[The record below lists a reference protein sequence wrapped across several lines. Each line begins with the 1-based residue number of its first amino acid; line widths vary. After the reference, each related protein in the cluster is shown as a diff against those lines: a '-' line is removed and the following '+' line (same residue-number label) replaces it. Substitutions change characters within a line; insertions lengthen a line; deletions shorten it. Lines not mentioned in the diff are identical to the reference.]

1 MVTARVP
8 APTAGALDLTGSA
21 QEPFPLLI
29 AVAASM
35 EERVRLAE
43 LVDDVAPLLLVSSLD
58 ELRRLLTPAQQ
69 PPPAPPE
76 QPEPPEPEAVDEPVA
91 RKVPDRRTDR
101 GDRDADVLTIDS
113 ARSVAQWREREV
125 PLTDLEHD
133 LLTRLITEPLRVW
146 TYEALHQAVWR
157 NRHLRGTAD
166 VHSLVKRVRRKL
178 DELGTTVT
186 IDAVRGTGFR
196 LTDHQRPST
205 TSHQRTSI
213 SGLRAG

>member
-8 APTAGALDLTGSA
+8 APNDGALDLTASA
-21 QEPFPLLI
+21 QQPFPLLI
-29 AVAASM
+29 AVAASL

-58 ELRRLLTPAQQ
+58 ELRKLLVPAQS
-69 PPPAPPE
+69 PPPVPPE
-76 QPEPPEPEAVDEPVA
+76 QPEPPEPESAIEPPA
-91 RKVPDRRTDR
+91 RTVPDRRTGR
-101 GDRDADVLTIDS
+101 AEVLTIDS

-133 LLTRLITEPLRVW
+133 LLTWLMTEPLRVW

-157 NRHLRGTAD
+157 DRHLRGTAD

-196 LTDHQRPST
+196 LTDHQNPSVT
-205 TSHQRTSI
+205 
-213 SGLRAG
+213 GLRAG

>member
-8 APTAGALDLTGSA
+8 APKDGAIDLTGSA
-21 QEPFPLLI
+21 QLPFPLLI
-29 AVAASM
+29 AVAASL

-58 ELRRLLTPAQQ
+58 ELRKLITPAHQS
-69 PPPAPPE
+69 PPPPEKPEPPE
-76 QPEPPEPEAVDEPVA
+76 QPEPEPPEPESEPVA
-91 RKVPDRRTDR
+91 REVPVRRMSR
-101 GDRDADVLTIDS
+101 LGSDADVLAIDS
-113 ARSVAQWREREV
+113 ARSVAEWRDREV

-133 LLTRLITEPLRVW
+133 LLAQLTAEPLRVW

-166 VHSLVKRVRRKL
+166 VHSLVKPLRRKL

-196 LTDHQRPST
+196 LTDHQRPSIT
-205 TSHQRTSI
+205 
-213 SGLRAG
+213 GPRAG

>member
-8 APTAGALDLTGSA
+8 APGDDGTID
-21 QEPFPLLI
+21 QEFPLLI
-29 AVAASM
+29 AVAASV

-58 ELRRLLTPAQQ
+58 ELRKLLTPAQD
-69 PPPAPPE
+69 PPPAPAE
-76 QPEPPEPEAVDEPVA
+76 RSDPP
-91 RKVPDRRTDR
+91 RTT
-101 GDRDADVLTIDS
+101 DAGPRSADSLTIDS
-113 ARSVAQWREREV
+113 RRSVAQWRGREA

-133 LLTRLITEPLRVW
+133 LLTKLMTEPVKVW
-146 TYEALHQAVWR
+146 TYEELHQAVWR

-166 VHSLVKRVRRKL
+166 VHSLVKRLRRKL

-196 LTDHQRPST
+196 LADHQRPAIT
-205 TSHQRTSI
+205 
-213 SGLRAG
+213 GLRAG

>member
-8 APTAGALDLTGSA
+8 APGNRADDGAIDLTESVL
-21 QEPFPLLI
+21 QPFPLLI
-29 AVAASM
+29 AVAASL

-58 ELRRLLTPAQQ
+58 ELRKLLTPAQQ
-69 PPPAPPE
+69 PVPPE
-76 QPEPPEPEAVDEPVA
+76 QPEPPEPVVEPVA
-91 RKVPDRRTDR
+91 RSGPERIPRP
-101 GDRDADVLTIDS
+101 ADVLTIDS
-113 ARSVAQWREREV
+113 ARSVAQWRDQEV

-133 LLTRLITEPLRVW
+133 LMLQLTIEPLRTW

-166 VHSLVKRVRRKL
+166 VHSLVKRLRRKL

-186 IDAVRGTGFR
+186 IDSVRGTGFR
-196 LTDHQRPST
+196 LTDHQRPSIT
-205 TSHQRTSI
+205 
-213 SGLRAG
+213 GLRAG

>member
-8 APTAGALDLTGSA
+8 APNDGVLDLTGSA
-21 QEPFPLLI
+21 QAPFPLLI
-29 AVAASM
+29 AVAASL

-58 ELRRLLTPAQQ
+58 ELRKLLTPAQPT
-69 PPPAPPE
+69 PPVPPE
-76 QPEPPEPEAVDEPVA
+76 HPDPTDPPQPPEPEAVTEPPA
-91 RKVPDRRTDR
+91 RTVPGRRT
-101 GDRDADVLTIDS
+101 GRDGPEADVLTIDS
-113 ARSVAQWREREV
+113 ARSVAKWRDREV

-133 LLTRLITEPLRVW
+133 LLTWLMTEPLRVW

-196 LTDHQRPST
+196 LTDHQNPAVT
-205 TSHQRTSI
+205 
-213 SGLRAG
+213 GLRAG